1 MAYAGIRKI
10 IKEKDRYII
19 FHTDGRKKIMDK
31 NWKTSALITF
41 IGLDSGGHLPLYL
54 RKKGKLKQVAG
65 DV

>member
-10 IKEKDRYII
+10 IEGKDRYTI

-41 IGLDSGGHLPLYL
+41 IGFDSGGHLPLY
-54 RKKGKLKQVAG
+54 RRDKGKLRQVAG